1 MKNREVLRQ
10 KKGVFDLFCQDV
22 RGISKRFG
30 AFCDMFSLYFN
41 VPGHDVSHQARC
53 YISGL
58 CMEEPRKNME
68 RMEEYIPDCDYQATQ
83 QFLTD
88 SPWDDQALLFRI
100 AQDVSREIGGPDAQ
114 LCIDETAI
122 TKKGNMSVGV
132 ARQHNGRLGKT
143 DNCQVGVFAT
153 LVNGKYG
160 CITGKRL
167 YLPKVWTNDKA
178 RCEKAGI
185 PEAFRVFKTKP
196 QLALELVDEAILA
209 GVKFRFVCAD
219 AFYGNNPQLLRGLAE
234 RGIEFIADVHMNQGI
249 YTEDPEPYLPR
260 RRTSIGP
267 KYKIL
272 KSRGIVQT
280 VKTFIATIEKHQWR
294 DVSVRDSTKG
304 TLFHKAFRKQVWLWD
319 GDERKAKR
327 WWLVIIKRDDGVIKA
342 FISNAKTFTTLT
354 NLVKAHA
361 QRFWIE
367 RSFQD
372 AKTSLGM
379 ADYQARKWN
388 SWQHHMALVSLAMF
402 FGLLERLHYN
412 TSDDILSYQDI
423 VELLNLYLPRK
434 DRTEEQVLRN
444 LQQRHE
450 KRIESTKSAYRKQ
463 LELSGI
469 NE

>member
-10 KKGVFDLFCQDV
+10 KKGVFELFCQDV
-22 RGISKRFG
+22 RGISNRFG
-30 AFCDMFSLYFN
+30 AFCDMYSSYFN

-53 YISGL
+53 YVSGL

-160 CITGKRL
+160 CIIGKRL
-167 YLPKVWTNDKA
+167 YLPKVWTTDKA

-185 PEAFRVFKTKP
+185 PEECRVFKTKP
-196 QLALELVDEAILA
+196 QLALELVDETIRA
-209 GVKFRFVCAD
+209 GVRFRFVCAD
-219 AFYGNNPQLLRGLAE
+219 AFYGNNPQLLRGLAD
-234 RGIEFIADVHMNQGI
+234 RGIEFIADVHMNQGL

-272 KSRGIVQT
+272 KSRGMVQT
-280 VKTFIATIEKHQWR
+280 VKSFIATIEKHQWR

-304 TLFHKAFRKQVWLWD
+304 MLFHKAFRKQVWLWD

-327 WWLVIIKRDDGVIKA
+327 WWLVVIKHDDGVIKA
-342 FISNAKTFTTLT
+342 FISNAKISTTLT
-354 NLVKAHA
+354 DLVKAHA

-434 DRTEEQVLRN
+434 DRTEEQVLKN

-463 LELSGI
+463 LELSRI
-469 NE
+469 NQ